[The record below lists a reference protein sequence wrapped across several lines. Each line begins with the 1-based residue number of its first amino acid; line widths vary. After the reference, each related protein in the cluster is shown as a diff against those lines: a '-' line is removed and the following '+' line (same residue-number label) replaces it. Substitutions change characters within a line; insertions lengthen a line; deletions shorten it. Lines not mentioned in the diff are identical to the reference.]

1 VVDFVPGCPVAEVR
15 LSTVALDV
23 GATLPLRA
31 ELRLSNRSVASLLL
45 VQAPKRCHGGL
56 QERWRLPVLVQ
67 MHQNGLGRALVVPV
81 LMSMMSIHARKRVM
95 CATVALMLV
104 EAEVGVGL
112 EPCAFW
118 GSWCTLG
125 QTRKTS
131 HAGVVDEQA
140 RF

>member
-1 VVDFVPGCPVAEVR
+1 MSNTPD
-15 LSTVALDV
+15 LDV
-23 GATLPLRA
+23 DGLLPLNG
-31 ELRLSNRSVASLLL
+31 ELRLKSRSVASWLLGP
-45 VQAPKRCHGGL
+45 VQKQCRDGL
-56 QERWRLPVLVQ
+56 QERWRRRVLVQ
-67 MHQNGLGRALVVPV
+67 MHQNDLGRVLVVPV

-95 CATVALMLV
+95 CAIVALMLV

-112 EPCAFW
+112 EPCVFW